1 MLDVWYFML
10 STTMCMSKF
19 LLAFIY
25 MTYKQPGYVEAD
37 PELNWAELVEK
48 VPSKY
53 LCFEC
58 KVIKPPRSHHC
69 QVCNKC
75 VDRWEAHSFWTNN
88 CVGRQ
93 NSGYYFAWV
102 FYVWLNVF
110 LLGWIAMDTI
120 GIPECQIDHCIYAP
134 LCVGCNNAFVHYF
147 VCWFDMIVCFGFMIP
162 ASYHLWIQC
171 CNFGR
176 NETTY
181 ERFTRKNRQ
190 QNLLTKD
197 DSFVDTLE
205 DDEKLLNKAPAR
217 RGKLGCW
224 ENCGQMCC
232 NKKIISQKQLMKC
245 ILADL
250 EYSELE

>member
-1 MLDVWYFML
+1 
-10 STTMCMSKF
+10 
-19 LLAFIY
+19 
-25 MTYKQPGYVEAD
+25 
-37 PELNWAELVEK
+37 
-48 VPSKY
+48 
-53 LCFEC
+53 
-58 KVIKPPRSHHC
+58 
-69 QVCNKC
+69 
-75 VDRWEAHSFWTNN
+75 
-88 CVGRQ
+88 
-93 NSGYYFAWV
+93 
-102 FYVWLNVF
+102 
-110 LLGWIAMDTI
+110 MDTI

-134 LCVGCNNAFVHYF
+134 LCLGCNNAFVHYF

-190 QNLLTKD
+190 QNVLTKD
-197 DSFVDTLE
+197 DSFVDMLQ
-205 DDEKLLNKAPAR
+205 DDEKLLTKAPAR